1 MKQKKLELIEAAIK
15 LFAEKGFQSTSVQDI
30 VTEYGISKGAFYN
43 YFSSKEELLL
53 AIFDHY
59 YAILRTKILEISE
72 ADLAPREKMKKQ
84 IKAQFEFFIQHRD
97 FIVMHIREQ
106 NHSINKEL
114 RKYLQKNIIETI
126 KWYESH
132 LIMIYGEEIRPF
144 IGDVILSLDG
154 IRNSYL
160 RVTIFERIQVNLD
173 TLSEF
178 IMKRIDELV
187 VSFLEKGEQPVI
199 GSYGIDSF
207 FRTSWEAKSR
217 PEEEVVDILN
227 RMKAALER
235 LPLKPEKQ
243 EELME
248 AADFLV
254 KEATNIPIKKY
265 IFQGLLTNFKGIEE
279 LEEQRQQIGNLLG
292 IKLL

>member
-1 MKQKKLELIEAAIK
+1 MKQKKIELLETAIK

-30 VTEYGISKGAFYN
+30 VTEYGISKGAFYT

-53 AIFDHY
+53 AIFDYY
-59 YAILRTKILEISE
+59 YAILRSKIVEISE
-72 ADLAPREKMKKQ
+72 TELAPRDKMKEQ

-114 RKYLQKNIIETI
+114 RKYLQKNIAETI

-132 LIMIYGEEIRPF
+132 LMMIYGDKIRPF

-160 RVTIFERIQVNLD
+160 RVTIFQGIQINVD
-173 TLSEF
+173 RLSEF

-187 VSFLEKGEQPVI
+187 VSFLEKGEEPVI
-199 GSYGIDSF
+199 GSNGIDAF
-207 FRTSWEAKSR
+207 FQTRCKENSK
-217 PEEEVVDILN
+217 PEEEVVHILKE
-227 RMKAALER
+227 MKSILEQ
-235 LPLKPEKQ
+235 LPLKAEKQ
-243 EELME
+243 QELMD
-248 AADFLV
+248 AADFLL
-254 KEATNIPIKKY
+254 KEAASMPIKKY
-265 IFQGLLTNFKGIEE
+265 VFQGLLTNFKGIKE
-279 LEEQRQQIGNLLG
+279 LEEQRQKIGGLLG